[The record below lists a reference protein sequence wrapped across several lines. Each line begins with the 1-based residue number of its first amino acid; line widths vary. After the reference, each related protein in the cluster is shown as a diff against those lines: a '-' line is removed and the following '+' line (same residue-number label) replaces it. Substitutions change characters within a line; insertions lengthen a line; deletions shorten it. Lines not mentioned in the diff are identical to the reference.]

1 MEKRNEYALLRNFMT
16 TCKNGDHLVL
26 CFKQINNFM
35 FKAFSTP
42 SSKPR
47 PRKYKKKK
55 ILKHYDDLLGKYA
68 ECASMYG

>member
-1 MEKRNEYALLRNFMT
+1 
-16 TCKNGDHLVL
+16 
-26 CFKQINNFM
+26 M
-35 FKAFSTP
+35 FEAFSTP

-55 ILKHYDDLLGKYA
+55 ILKHYDDLLSKYA

>member
-1 MEKRNEYALLRNFMT
+1 MEKSNEYALLRNFMT
-16 TCKNGDHLVL
+16 TCKNGDDLVR

-47 PRKYKKKK
+47 LRKYKKKK
-55 ILKHYDDLLGKYA
+55 ILKHYYELLGKYA